1 MSATGVVKG
10 RETGALGLADPIL
23 EGLLRVDELAIL
35 PPDRS
40 KQRCV
45 RAAAAR
51 QIEEVDVGRLPVAQL
66 PEREERRRPI
76 RGAGHHEQARQLV
89 PQPQPQGRAGGR
101 AVNVGTGAPGGGEVF
116 LAEEGHGGGAHGGAP
131 RPDFALPARSDVI
144 QRTRTVRGDPVRG
157 DPLLDVQ
164 GQCPRRPLG
173 VAKDDPVVREVGRRG
188 RDGEGGRESVC
199 MCV

>member
-89 PQPQPQGRAGGR
+89 PQPQPQAMAASSASVPSSKLSEGCRAAGRLPAAAAAGRGGGR
-101 AVNVGTGAPGGGEVF
+101 KGQRGRERGGE
-116 LAEEGHGGGAHGGAP
+116 
-131 RPDFALPARSDVI
+131 
-144 QRTRTVRGDPVRG
+144 
-157 DPLLDVQ
+157 
-164 GQCPRRPLG
+164 
-173 VAKDDPVVREVGRRG
+173 RG
-188 RDGEGGRESVC
+188 RERGRESA
-199 MCV
+199 